1 MREYREY
8 KDIKDFLPI
17 GTDMSHIG
25 QGYRLPILS
34 LKVDLL
40 DLMFLTFNIA
50 AFLVCIGYIIYRKL
64 TAFRPNKI
72 AVELSNS
79 L

>member
-17 GTDMSHIG
+17 ETDSSHIG
-25 QGYRLPILS
+25 HGYRLPVLG

-40 DLMFLTFNIA
+40 DLMFITFNVA
-50 AFLVCIGYIIYRKL
+50 AFLVCVGYIAYRKL
-64 TAFRPNKI
+64 TAFRPTKI
-72 AVELSNS
+72 EVEVSSTL
-79 L
+79 